1 MDLGQF
7 ELINK
12 NIPYKK
18 MMMNLYNYFSINIMI
33 LNNNF
38 FNSLILKNFLDNKI
52 NLIFSHW
59 MSRYILDLKKNIEN
73 NFFIKL
79 LELFKSKNFIFKI
92 I

>member
-1 MDLGQF
+1 MIANQAR
-7 ELINK
+7 K
-12 NIPYKK
+12 
-18 MMMNLYNYFSINIMI
+18 SIT
-33 LNNNF
+33 NN
-38 FNSLILKNFLDNKI
+38 LDNKI

-92 I
+92 KKYSKLFFTLSRPGMLTLLAHMRKKKTSTVKI